1 MLKTLQIV
9 LVMLLWAI
17 CFPLITT
24 GLPFAPPLTFAAIRA
39 FIAGAALLVIALLL
53 RRTQPTGLKI
63 WLKLTFV
70 GLGATTLGFFGMFYA
85 SEFVSPG
92 IATVISNTQPLMAS
106 LLAFFILGEYLNIRG
121 KAGLLLGFL
130 GIVFIALPGLLS
142 ISGGTYLAGV
152 GYILLSAVGITIS
165 NVLIRYI
172 AAQVD
177 ALTAMGWQ
185 LVLGSVLLTLLA
197 ILTENPSNVKW
208 SPAFL
213 FSLLG
218 LIVATALAFWL
229 WCDVLKTTELN
240 HANSFNFLIPIFGLA
255 IGMIFYGET
264 YGLLVLAGIGL
275 ILLGIILVNWPKKNR
290 SEIVRLLTDGERL
303 RGER

>member
-9 LVMLLWAI
+9 LVMFLWAI
-17 CFPLITT
+17 CFPLITM

-53 RRTQPTGLKI
+53 RRTQPKGLKI
-63 WLKLTFV
+63 WLMLILV

-106 LLAFFILGEYLNIRG
+106 VLAFFILGEYLNIRG

-130 GIVFIALPGLLS
+130 GIVIIALPGLLS
-142 ISGGTYLAGV
+142 ISSGTYLAGV
-152 GYILLSAVGITIS
+152 GYILLSAVGVTIG
-165 NVLIRYI
+165 NILIRHI
-172 AAQVD
+172 AAQID

-185 LVLGSVLLTLLA
+185 LVLGSVFLALLA
-197 ILTENPSNVKW
+197 IVTENPSTVKW

-218 LIVATALAFWL
+218 LISGTALAFWL

-240 HANSFNFLIPIFGLA
+240 HANAFNFLVPIFGLV
-255 IGMIFYGET
+255 IGMVFYGET
-264 YGLLVLAGIGL
+264 YGIMVLVGIGL
-275 ILLGIILVNWPKKNR
+275 ILLGIILVNWPQKNR
-290 SEIVRLLTDGERL
+290 AEIVRLLANKE
-303 RGER
+303 

>member
-9 LVMLLWAI
+9 LVMFLWAI
-17 CFPLITT
+17 CFPLITM

-39 FIAGAALLVIALLL
+39 FIAGASLLVIALFL
-53 RRTQPTGLKI
+53 RRTQPKGLKI
-63 WLKLTFV
+63 WLMLTSV

-106 LLAFFILGEYLNIRG
+106 VLAFFILGEYLNIRG

-130 GIVFIALPGLLS
+130 GIVFIAFPGLLS

-152 GYILLSAVGITIS
+152 GFILLSAVGITIG
-165 NVLIRYI
+165 NVLIRHI
-172 AAQVD
+172 AAQID

-185 LVLGSVLLTLLA
+185 LVLGSVFLALLA
-197 ILTENPSNVKW
+197 IVTENPPTVKW

-218 LIVATALAFWL
+218 LISGTALAFWL

-240 HANSFNFLIPIFGLA
+240 HANAFNFLVPIFDMA
-255 IGMIFYGET
+255 IGMVFYGET
-264 YGLLVLAGIGL
+264 YGIMVLVGIGL
-275 ILLGIILVNWPKKNR
+275 ILLGIILVNWPQKNR
-290 SEIVRLLTDGERL
+290 AEIVRLLANKE
-303 RGER
+303 